1 MFSNIK
7 RYFSEEEKEIRKAN
21 KLKEET
27 KKRKVAEGI
36 VKEVSSSYDELQEK
50 YIKILEEKGE
60 KFDRFL
66 EYHDLCKTQEV
77 QIKELKK
84 EISDLKG
91 ENKEY
96 ENQFNEERERR
107 EKVEKEL
114 TKLQKKYNIKPPKSE
129 LEKELEKVIEKNDR
143 WIDKTRK
150 NKS

>member
-27 KKRKVAEGI
+27 KKRKVAEGV

-60 KFDRFL
+60 KFNRFL

-107 EKVEKEL
+107 EKVEEEL
-114 TKLQKKYNIKPPKSE
+114 TKLKKKYKIKEPKSKIEQE
-129 LEKELEKVIEKNDR
+129 LDEILNKKEEEK
-143 WIDKTRK
+143 
-150 NKS
+150 

>member
-27 KKRKVAEGI
+27 KKRKVAEGV

-107 EKVEKEL
+107 EKVEEEL
-114 TKLQKKYNIKPPKSE
+114 TKLKKKYKIKEPKSKIEQE
-129 LEKELEKVIEKNDR
+129 LDEILNKKEEKK
-143 WIDKTRK
+143 
-150 NKS
+150 

>member
-27 KKRKVAEGI
+27 KKRKVAEGV

-107 EKVEKEL
+107 EKVEEEL
-114 TKLQKKYNIKPPKSE
+114 TKLKKKYKIKEPKSKIEQE
-129 LEKELEKVIEKNDR
+129 LDEILNKKEEGK
-143 WIDKTRK
+143 
-150 NKS
+150 

>member
-21 KLKEET
+21 KLKEEI
-27 KKRKVAEGI
+27 KKRKVAEGV

-66 EYHDLCKTQEV
+66 EYHDLCKAQEV

-84 EISDLKG
+84 EISDLKS
-91 ENKEY
+91 ENKQY
-96 ENQFNEERERR
+96 EIELEEEREKN
-107 EKVEKEL
+107 EKIEKEL
-114 TKLQKKYNIKPPKSE
+114 TKLNKKYNIKPPKSE
-129 LEKELEKVIEKNDR
+129 LEKELEKVVEKNGR
-143 WIDKTRK
+143 EIDK
-150 NKS
+150 

>member
-27 KKRKVAEGI
+27 KKRKVAEG
-36 VKEVSSSYDELQEK
+36 VMKEVSSSYDELQEK

-66 EYHDLCKTQEV
+66 EYHDLCKTQEI

-84 EISDLKG
+84 EVSDLKG

-96 ENQFNEERERR
+96 ESQLKSERERS
-107 EKVEKEL
+107 ESLEKEL

-129 LEKELEKVIEKNDR
+129 LEKEIEKVLNESEEK
-143 WIDKTRK
+143 
-150 NKS
+150 

>member
-27 KKRKVAEGI
+27 KKRKVAEGV

-60 KFDRFL
+60 KFNRFL

-107 EKVEKEL
+107 EKVEEEL
-114 TKLQKKYNIKPPKSE
+114 TKLKKKYKIKEPKRKIEQE
-129 LEKELEKVIEKNDR
+129 LDEILNKKEEGK
-143 WIDKTRK
+143 
-150 NKS
+150 

>member
-27 KKRKVAEGI
+27 KKRKVAEGV

-66 EYHDLCKTQEV
+66 EYHDLCKAQEV

-84 EISDLKG
+84 EISDLKS
-91 ENKEY
+91 ENKQY
-96 ENQFNEERERR
+96 EIELEEEREKN
-107 EKVEKEL
+107 EKIEKEL
-114 TKLQKKYNIKPPKSE
+114 TKLNKKYNIKPPKSE
-129 LEKELEKVIEKNDR
+129 LEKELEKVVEKNGR
-143 WIDKTRK
+143 EIDK
-150 NKS
+150 

>member
-27 KKRKVAEGI
+27 KKRKVAESV

-84 EISDLKG
+84 EIS
-91 ENKEY
+91 ENKQY
-96 ENQFNEERERR
+96 ETELEEEREKN
-107 EKVEKEL
+107 EKLEKEL
-114 TKLQKKYNIKPPKSE
+114 KKIQKKYGIKPPKSE
-129 LEKELEKVIEKNDR
+129 LEKELEKFVEKNDR
-143 WIDKTRK
+143 
-150 NKS
+150 

>member
-27 KKRKVAEGI
+27 KKRKVAEG
-36 VKEVSSSYDELQEK
+36 VMKEVSSSYDELQEK

-66 EYHDLCKTQEV
+66 GYHDLCKTQEI

-84 EISDLKG
+84 EVSDLKS

-96 ENQFNEERERR
+96 ENQFNEEREKR

-129 LEKELEKVIEKNDR
+129 LEKEIEKVLNESEEK
-143 WIDKTRK
+143 
-150 NKS
+150 

>member
-27 KKRKVAEGI
+27 KKRKVAEG
-36 VKEVSSSYDELQEK
+36 VMKEVSSSYDELQEK

-143 WIDKTRK
+143 
-150 NKS
+150 

>member
-27 KKRKVAEGI
+27 KKRKVAESV

-84 EISDLKG
+84 EISDLKS
-91 ENKEY
+91 ENKQY
-96 ENQFNEERERR
+96 ETELEEEREKN
-107 EKVEKEL
+107 EKIEKEL
-114 TKLQKKYNIKPPKSE
+114 KKIQKKYGIKPPKSE
-129 LEKELEKVIEKNDR
+129 LEKELEKFVEKNDR
-143 WIDKTRK
+143 
-150 NKS
+150 

>member
-27 KKRKVAEGI
+27 KKRKVAEGV

-60 KFDRFL
+60 KFNRFL

-107 EKVEKEL
+107 EKVEEEL
-114 TKLQKKYNIKPPKSE
+114 TKLKKKYKIKEPKSKIEQE
-129 LEKELEKVIEKNDR
+129 LDEILNKKEEGK
-143 WIDKTRK
+143 
-150 NKS
+150 

>member
-27 KKRKVAEGI
+27 KKRKVAEG
-36 VKEVSSSYDELQEK
+36 VMKEVSNSYDELQEK

-66 EYHDLCKTQEV
+66 EYHDLCKTQEI

-84 EISDLKG
+84 EVSDLKS

-129 LEKELEKVIEKNDR
+129 LEKEIEKVLNESEEK
-143 WIDKTRK
+143 
-150 NKS
+150 

>member
-27 KKRKVAEGI
+27 KKRKVAESV

-107 EKVEKEL
+107 EKVEEEL
-114 TKLQKKYNIKPPKSE
+114 TKLKKKYKIKEPKSKIEQE
-129 LEKELEKVIEKNDR
+129 LDEILNKKEEEK
-143 WIDKTRK
+143 
-150 NKS
+150 

>member
-27 KKRKVAEGI
+27 KKRKVAEGV

-77 QIKELKK
+77 QIKELKR

-114 TKLQKKYNIKPPKSE
+114 AKLQKKYNIKPPKSE
-129 LEKELEKVIEKNDR
+129 LEKKIEKVLNESEEK
-143 WIDKTRK
+143 
-150 NKS
+150 

>member
-1 MFSNIK
+1 MFNNLK
-7 RYFSEEEKEIRKAN
+7 KYFSEEEKEIRREN

-27 KKRKVAEGI
+27 KKRKVAEGV
-36 VKEVSSSYDELQEK
+36 VKDLANDYDEIKEK

-66 EYHDLCKTQEV
+66 EYHDLCKTQEM

-96 ENQFNEERERR
+96 ESQLNEEK
-107 EKVEKEL
+107 EKKEKAEKEL
-114 TKLQKKYNIKPPKSE
+114 TKIQKKYNIKPPKSE
-129 LEKELEKVIEKNDR
+129 LEKELEKAVEKNER
-143 WIDKTRK
+143 
-150 NKS
+150 

>member
-27 KKRKVAEGI
+27 KKRKVAEGV

-129 LEKELEKVIEKNDR
+129 LEKEIEKVLNESEGK
-143 WIDKTRK
+143 
-150 NKS
+150 

>member
-27 KKRKVAEGI
+27 KKRKVAEG
-36 VKEVSSSYDELQEK
+36 VMKEVSSSYDELQEK

-66 EYHDLCKTQEV
+66 EYHDLCKTQEI

-84 EISDLKG
+84 EVSDLKS

-129 LEKELEKVIEKNDR
+129 LEKEIEKVLNESEEK
-143 WIDKTRK
+143 
-150 NKS
+150 

>member
-7 RYFSEEEKEIRKAN
+7 RYFSEEEKEIRKTN

-27 KKRKVAEGI
+27 KKRKVAEGV

-107 EKVEKEL
+107 EKVEEEL
-114 TKLQKKYNIKPPKSE
+114 TKLKKKYKIKEPKSKIEQE
-129 LEKELEKVIEKNDR
+129 LDEILNKKEEGK
-143 WIDKTRK
+143 
-150 NKS
+150 

>member
-27 KKRKVAEGI
+27 KKRKVAEGV

-129 LEKELEKVIEKNDR
+129 LEKKIEKVLNESEGK
-143 WIDKTRK
+143 
-150 NKS
+150 

>member
-27 KKRKVAEGI
+27 KKRKVAEGV

-114 TKLQKKYNIKPPKSE
+114 AKLQKKYNIKPPKSE
-129 LEKELEKVIEKNDR
+129 LEKKIEKVLNESEEK
-143 WIDKTRK
+143 
-150 NKS
+150 